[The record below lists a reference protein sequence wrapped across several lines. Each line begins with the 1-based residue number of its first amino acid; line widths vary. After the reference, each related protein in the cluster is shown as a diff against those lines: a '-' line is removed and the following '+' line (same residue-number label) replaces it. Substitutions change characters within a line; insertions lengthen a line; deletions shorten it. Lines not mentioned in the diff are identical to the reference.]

1 MILSTGGVFINNSM
15 RELVDFFDGRI
26 SCLCYRTYLV
36 RTTLIV
42 CTLYMVLEQLY
53 ATGRQELTMA
63 PVKNGGGTENRA

>member
-1 MILSTGGVFINNSM
+1 MLLGVFINNST

-26 SCLCYRTYLV
+26 SCLCCRTYLATYEV
-36 RTTLIV
+36 DSMYIV
-42 CTLYMVLEQLY
+42 HGAGA